1 MFDLSKKGV
10 DGVKK
15 EAGGI
20 LSWLIRCLQ
29 GAIVGTGAILPGVS
43 GGVLC
48 VAFGIYEPMMALLSH
63 PIRSFREYYRMF
75 IPILLGWAAGFVL
88 LAGLVEKL
96 FETAASVA
104 LMLFA
109 GLIFGTVPELLKK
122 SERSDGR
129 QSWTPFIASMVLFY
143 LLFSILAGGEGI
155 TLEPNSGWYFFCG
168 LVWGLSIVI
177 PGLSSSSLLIY
188 LGLYQPMTGGIA
200 ALDFSVILPLLC
212 GMFVTILLTARLV
225 NRLFQQNYA
234 LVSRLVTGILI
245 SSTLLILPTS
255 FETAGDLAAAVGCFV
270 VGFFVA
276 RAMDAAQAKSPEK
289 EIPT

>member
-96 FETAASVA
+96 FEMVNFVAEQNAMRITTGMLNSV
-104 LMLFA
+104 
-109 GLIFGTVPELLKK
+109 
-122 SERSDGR
+122 
-129 QSWTPFIASMVLFY
+129 
-143 LLFSILAGGEGI
+143 LAD
-155 TLEPNSGWYFFCG
+155 
-168 LVWGLSIVI
+168 
-177 PGLSSSSLLIY
+177 
-188 LGLYQPMTGGIA
+188 A
-200 ALDFSVILPLLC
+200 
-212 GMFVTILLTARLV
+212 TARVQPPTDKGRRLKIYYMTQIGIKPPTFV
-225 NRLFQQNYA
+225 CFCNDARLFHFSYLRYLENRIREVFA
-234 LVSRLVTGILI
+234 LTGTPIKMI
-245 SSTLLILPTS
+245 IRQKG
-255 FETAGDLAAAVGCFV
+255 ED
-270 VGFFVA
+270 
-276 RAMDAAQAKSPEK
+276 
-289 EIPT
+289 